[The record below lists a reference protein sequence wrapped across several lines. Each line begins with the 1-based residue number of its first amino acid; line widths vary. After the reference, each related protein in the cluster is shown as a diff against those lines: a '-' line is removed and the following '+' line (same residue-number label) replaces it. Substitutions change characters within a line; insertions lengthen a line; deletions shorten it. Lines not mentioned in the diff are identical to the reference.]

1 MGNIFITGVS
11 GGLGKAM
18 AEYYIREGS
27 IVYGVSRSTPKE
39 LLEYENFT
47 FRSLDLGDLE
57 SIPMGLEKLFTEKQ
71 FDLFMLNAGIIG
83 QYGDLA
89 DISLREAKQIE
100 DVNVWSNKV
109 ILDYCLQNKVKV
121 QQVVAISSGASVSNA
136 RGWSA
141 YGVSKAALN
150 MLISMYA
157 AEIPDTHFCSLAPG
171 IIDTDMQEY
180 LNSLEA
186 DEKYQTLGVLQSAK
200 RSGKMP
206 SPESAAENIIRA
218 LPKIRETIKSGGYAD
233 VRKL

>member
-1 MGNIFITGVS
+1 MGNIFVTGVS

-18 AEYYIREGS
+18 AEFFIREGH
-27 IVYGVSRSTPKE
+27 IVYGVSRNTPKD
-39 LLEYENFT
+39 LLQFENFS

-57 SIPMGLEKLFTEKQ
+57 SIPACLDTLFTENQ

-89 DISLREAKQIE
+89 EISLQDAKHVE

-109 ILDYCLQNKVKV
+109 IVDYCLQKKVSV
-121 QQVVAISSGASVSNA
+121 RQVVAISSGASVSDA

-157 AEIPDTHFCSLAPG
+157 AEIPETHFCSLAPG
-171 IIDTDMQEY
+171 IVDTSMQEY
-180 LNSLEA
+180 LYRLET

-200 RSGKMP
+200 KSGKMP
-206 SPESAAENIIRA
+206 SAEAVAESIIKA
-218 LPKIRETIKSGGYAD
+218 LPKIRETIRSGGYAD
-233 VRKL
+233 IRKL